1 MKLVKQL
8 SIGTSIMLGTQL
20 MNAEV
25 EKAADAAASQ
35 AQQAAP
41 IQEVAAPKETEKV
54 YTEAEQAAFLETYG
68 WITFMQSGVRNLGLN
83 AKEIESFMK
92 GAKAAAEG
100 KEAPQKLGEQ
110 VEDMQKFLQQKAAAY
125 EKIHQ
130 EQMKITAE
138 KNRKAGDE
146 FMQALLKKNAKI
158 KTTTSGLSYEILSEG
173 DVNVKATEI
182 DTVEILYTGKT
193 IDGKIF
199 DESKEKAIA
208 FPLNGVVAGIKEGL
222 QLVGQGG
229 KIVLYIPDSL
239 AYGEY
244 DIPSIPAGSR
254 LIFEVELVKVNK
266 ASSNEDNKKV
276 EESKK

>member
-1 MKLVKQL
+1 MKLVRQL
-8 SIGTSIMLGTQL
+8 SIGTSIMLGTQI
-20 MNAEV
+20 MNAEI
-25 EKAADAAASQ
+25 EKAADAAVNP

-41 IQEVAAPKETEKV
+41 IKEVAAPKETEKV

-83 AKEIESFMK
+83 AKEIESFLK
-92 GAKAAAEG
+92 GAKVAAEG

-110 VEDMQKFLQQKAAAY
+110 VEDMQKFLQQKATAY

-146 FMQALLKKNAKI
+146 FMQALLKKNNKI
-158 KTTTSGLSYEILSEG
+158 KTTTSGLSYEIISEG
-173 DVNVKATEI
+173 DVNVKATEV
-182 DTVEILYTGKT
+182 DTVEILYIGKT
-193 IDGKIF
+193 IDGKVF
-199 DESKEKAIA
+199 DESKEKAIT

-266 ASSNEDNKKV
+266 ANSPEDNKKL
-276 EESKK
+276 EDSKK

>member
-1 MKLVKQL
+1 
-8 SIGTSIMLGTQL
+8 MLGTQI
-20 MNAEV
+20 MNAEI
-25 EKAADAAASQ
+25 EKAADAAVNP

-54 YTEAEQAAFLETYG
+54 YKEAEQAAFLETYG

-83 AKEIESFMK
+83 AKEIESFLK

-146 FMQALLKKNAKI
+146 FMQALLKKNNKI
-158 KTTTSGLSYEILSEG
+158 KTTTSGLSYEIISEG

-182 DTVEILYTGKT
+182 DKACMSIDVLPTVYNLFG
-193 IDGKIF
+193 
-199 DESKEKAIA
+199 
-208 FPLNGVVAGIKEGL
+208 LN
-222 QLVGQGG
+222 
-229 KIVLYIPDSL
+229 
-239 AYGEY
+239 Y
-244 DIPSIPAGSR
+244 DSR
-254 LIFEVELVKVNK
+254 LLMGRDIFSEEEHIVILSDRSWITDKGKYNK
-266 ASSNEDNKKV
+266 IY
-276 EESKK
+276 

>member
-1 MKLVKQL
+1 MKLFKQL
-8 SIGTSIMLGTQL
+8 SIGTSVLLGAQV

-25 EKAADAAASQ
+25 EKAVDAAESP

-41 IQEVAAPKETEKV
+41 IKEVVTPKETEKV
-54 YTEAEQAAFLETYG
+54 YTEAEQIAFLETYG
-68 WITFMQSGVRNLGLN
+68 WLTFMQSGVRNLGLN
-83 AKEIESFMK
+83 AKEIDSFMK

-110 VEDMQKFLQQKAAAY
+110 VENMQKFLQQKAAAY
-125 EKIHQ
+125 EKVHQ
-130 EQMKITAE
+130 EEMKAIAE

-146 FMQALLKKNAKI
+146 FMQALLKKNTKI
-158 KTTTSGLSYEILSEG
+158 KTTASGLSYEITAEG
-173 DVNVKATEI
+173 DTNVKPTEV

-199 DESKEKAIA
+199 DESKEKAIT
-208 FPLNGVVAGIKEGL
+208 FPLNGVVAGIREGL
-222 QLVGQGG
+222 QLIGQGG

-266 ASSNEDNKKV
+266 TSVS

>member
-1 MKLVKQL
+1 
-8 SIGTSIMLGTQL
+8 MLGTQI
-20 MNAEV
+20 MNAEI
-25 EKAADAAASQ
+25 EKAADAAVNP

-83 AKEIESFMK
+83 AKEIESFLK
-92 GAKAAAEG
+92 GAKVAAEG

-110 VEDMQKFLQQKAAAY
+110 VEDMQKFLQQKATAY

-146 FMQALLKKNAKI
+146 FMQALLKKNNKI
-158 KTTTSGLSYEILSEG
+158 KTTTSGLSYEIISEG
-173 DVNVKATEI
+173 DVNVKATEV
-182 DTVEILYTGKT
+182 DTVEILYIGKT
-193 IDGKIF
+193 IDGKVF
-199 DESKEKAIA
+199 DESKEKAIT

-266 ASSNEDNKKV
+266 ANSPEDNKKL
-276 EESKK
+276 EDSKK

>member
-1 MKLVKQL
+1 
-8 SIGTSIMLGTQL
+8 

-25 EKAADAAASQ
+25 EKADDTTSNAAQQTAPISEAAA
-35 AQQAAP
+35 AKEAEK
-41 IQEVAAPKETEKV
+41 IYTETEQ
-54 YTEAEQAAFLETYG
+54 TAFLETYG
-68 WITFMQSGVRNLGLN
+68 WITFMQSGIRNLGLN

-92 GAKAAAEG
+92 GAKLAAEG

-110 VEDMQKFLQQKAAAY
+110 MEDMQKFLQQKAAAY

-130 EQMKITAE
+130 EEMKTIAE

-146 FMQALLKKNAKI
+146 FMQALLKKNNKI
-158 KTTTSGLSYEILSEG
+158 KTTASGLSYEIITEG
-173 DVNVKATEI
+173 NTAVKATEA
-182 DTVEILYTGKT
+182 DMVEILYTGKT

-199 DESKEKAIA
+199 DESKEKAIN

-222 QLVGQGG
+222 QLIGQGG
-229 KIVLYIPDSL
+229 KIILYIPDNL

-266 ASSNEDNKKV
+266 TSSSEDNKKP
-276 EESKK
+276 EELKK